1 MPELSLAAL
10 IKSRGALKAR
20 LTKFVSMVDEL
31 NQENPNFDQLKMKFE
46 KFKSLESEFD
56 SVQKQIESHVE
67 EDAVDEQVDYREE
80 FENNF
85 IAAAVRVNKILDAAK
100 SETPNGNTHH
110 SNISVTNPNFVQ
122 VALPTMSLPSFDGS
136 WEQWLSF
143 YQRFDLLIHSNA
155 SLSPIQKFQ
164 YLNSCVTGEA
174 SSVIK
179 SLGITTENYP
189 IAIALLKERYDDQ
202 RLIIKNHIRALFDL
216 PNVTKDSP
224 ASLRQLIDKVD
235 LHLKVL
241 KTLDAPTE
249 TWDLLII
256 HLIEL
261 KLDAFTMR
269 EWETTNK
276 KTMPTL
282 KDMYAY
288 LKDRCRV
295 WEAIQ
300 FHKNPEKNRD
310 VQSKSNP
317 QQKSKAPFTRSSSNL
332 ATQQPSCK
340 LCNQNHFMYQCKQ
353 FLNLS
358 VSARIAE
365 VKRLKL
371 CFNCLR
377 STSHSASQCKSGV
390 CKICNKMHN
399 SLLHLTEPA
408 APVTTNAAEDTPI
421 VANHHCHSYES
432 QVLLSTAVILVRDNT
447 GQYQSCRALIDV
459 GSQSNFVTIETCKRL
474 RVNSKETNIRVT
486 GIGNANGSIVNKI
499 ASLQVKSFHN
509 AFGANLN
516 CLVVPIITH
525 SVPAESINASLLQIP
540 NNIKLADSQFHRSGP
555 IDILIGAE
563 IFWDLLCVG
572 QIKATKVHPVF
583 QKTHLGWI
591 AGGAMRLPAKLPQN
605 SVTNLHVVTSAV
617 NPLDARIA
625 KFWEIEETP
634 VHKSLTSAERA
645 CETHFIS
652 TVKRDN
658 DGRFTVRLP
667 FKDNSKQLGSSYD
680 IALKR
685 LHGLE
690 RRLKRSPDLRVSYQL
705 FLDEYQS
712 LHHMSPVTIEDRE
725 MFSNDGYFLPHH
737 SVVKESSVSTKL
749 RVVFDASAKTSN
761 GVSLNDK
768 LMVGPVVQQDLFA
781 IITRFRLHNIV
792 ISADI
797 TKMYRQIQLDKE
809 DRKYQRIL
817 WRRDP
822 SHPVQVY
829 ELNTVTYGMA
839 SSSYLATRCIQ
850 QVALEEGSNNP
861 EAQRS
866 IMQDTYVDDLLTGA
880 KTVREARALRDNI
893 VAILDRGCFPLN
905 KWASNCPE
913 LLPTLSEN
921 EVMVNFDKHGDSKT
935 LGLLWNCTH
944 DALKY
949 SICQIQSGNRVTKR
963 RILSITAQIFDPL
976 GLVGPVILIAKLM
989 IQSLWSLNVGW
1000 DESVPIRILTT
1011 WDSFIASLPELN
1023 QLEIPRQVTSNQNPI
1038 GFELHGFCDASERAY
1053 GACIYIRSLN
1063 TATPHQTRLLC
1074 AKSRVAPL
1082 KTITLPRLELCGALL
1097 LSKLIA
1103 SLRQSLN
1110 LPIAKTCCWTDSQ
1123 IVLSWLAA
1131 EPATWKTFVA
1141 NRVSEIQ
1148 VLTKNCVW
1156 SYVNTKDNP
1165 ADIISRGCSPR
1176 ELIDSPLW
1184 WHGPSWLSNEAQ
1196 HWPKYCQ
1203 TNPNFANDQEL
1214 PEQRRVVAVAITS
1227 EKMLP
1232 PDFLTRFSS
1241 LRKLQRVLSYCLRFA
1256 ENCRKPIT
1264 KHTGSLKVSELQ
1276 RSMLI
1281 ILKNVQYQAFST
1293 EIKELE
1299 GGRQVSKKSRL
1310 ISLNPFLDDSGLIRV
1325 GGRLRNSGAHS
1336 DVKHPIVL
1344 PKCEITELIVQS
1356 EHISLLHAGPQ
1367 ATLASLRQRY
1377 WPMSGR
1383 SVVRRIIHNCLKCFR
1398 ANPTTSSQLMG
1409 DLPKD
1414 RVQPARPFLNS
1425 GVDFGGPVYLKEGR
1439 GRGKRTVKG
1448 YIALFVCFATKALHL
1463 ELVGDLSSQS
1473 FLGALK
1479 RFISRR
1485 GHVANLYS
1493 DNGTNF
1499 VGARNELS
1507 ELGEMLKSQK
1517 FERDVI
1523 DRLADRTV
1531 RWHFIPPHSPHHGG
1545 IWEAGIRSVKSHLK
1559 RVIGLTSLT
1568 YEEMHT
1574 VLTQIEA
1581 CLNSRPLTPI
1591 SNDPNDLI
1599 ALSPSHF
1606 LIGDLLTA
1614 PVEHDVT
1621 PLPINRLSRWQYV
1634 EQLRQHFWKRWSVD
1648 YLTQLQPRRKWNQR
1662 LPNIEVGELAVIKE
1676 DNSPPLQ
1683 WRLARVVRLHPGKDG
1698 CVRVVTLKTS
1708 KGEVTRSINKVCV
1721 LPMAS
1726 MYS

>member
-100 SETPNGNTHH
+100 SETPNGSTHH
-110 SNISVTNPNFVQ
+110 SNISVTNPNFVP

-143 YQRFDLLIHSNA
+143 YQRFDSLIHSNA

-241 KTLDAPTE
+241 NTLDAPTE

-459 GSQSNFVTIETCKRL
+459 GSQSNFVTVETCKRL

-540 NNIKLADSQFHRSGP
+540 NNIKLADPQFHRSGP

-658 DGRFTVRLP
+658 V
-667 FKDNSKQLGSSYD
+667 
-680 IALKR
+680 
-685 LHGLE
+685 
-690 RRLKRSPDLRVSYQL
+690 
-705 FLDEYQS
+705 
-712 LHHMSPVTIEDRE
+712 
-725 MFSNDGYFLPHH
+725 
-737 SVVKESSVSTKL
+737 
-749 RVVFDASAKTSN
+749 
-761 GVSLNDK
+761 
-768 LMVGPVVQQDLFA
+768 
-781 IITRFRLHNIV
+781 
-792 ISADI
+792 
-797 TKMYRQIQLDKE
+797 
-809 DRKYQRIL
+809 
-817 WRRDP
+817 
-822 SHPVQVY
+822 
-829 ELNTVTYGMA
+829 
-839 SSSYLATRCIQ
+839 
-850 QVALEEGSNNP
+850 
-861 EAQRS
+861 
-866 IMQDTYVDDLLTGA
+866 
-880 KTVREARALRDNI
+880 
-893 VAILDRGCFPLN
+893 VAILDKGCFPLN

-1264 KHTGSLKVSELQ
+1264 KHTGPLKVSEVQ

-1310 ISLNPFLDDSGLIRV
+1310 TSLNPFLDDSGLIRV

-1344 PKCEITELIVQS
+1344 PKCEITELIIQA

-1726 MYS
+1726 MCS

>member
-110 SNISVTNPNFVQ
+110 SNISVTNPNFVP

-143 YQRFDLLIHSNA
+143 YQRFDSLIHSNA

-459 GSQSNFVTIETCKRL
+459 GSQSNFVTVETCKRL

-540 NNIKLADSQFHRSGP
+540 NNIKLADPQFHRSGP

-658 DGRFTVRLP
+658 V
-667 FKDNSKQLGSSYD
+667 
-680 IALKR
+680 
-685 LHGLE
+685 
-690 RRLKRSPDLRVSYQL
+690 
-705 FLDEYQS
+705 
-712 LHHMSPVTIEDRE
+712 
-725 MFSNDGYFLPHH
+725 
-737 SVVKESSVSTKL
+737 
-749 RVVFDASAKTSN
+749 
-761 GVSLNDK
+761 
-768 LMVGPVVQQDLFA
+768 
-781 IITRFRLHNIV
+781 
-792 ISADI
+792 
-797 TKMYRQIQLDKE
+797 
-809 DRKYQRIL
+809 
-817 WRRDP
+817 
-822 SHPVQVY
+822 
-829 ELNTVTYGMA
+829 
-839 SSSYLATRCIQ
+839 
-850 QVALEEGSNNP
+850 
-861 EAQRS
+861 
-866 IMQDTYVDDLLTGA
+866 
-880 KTVREARALRDNI
+880 
-893 VAILDRGCFPLN
+893 VAILDKGCFPLN

-1264 KHTGSLKVSELQ
+1264 KHTGPLKVSELQ

-1344 PKCEITELIVQS
+1344 PKCEITELIIQA

-1726 MYS
+1726 MCS

>member
-1 MPELSLAAL
+1 
-10 IKSRGALKAR
+10 
-20 LTKFVSMVDEL
+20 
-31 NQENPNFDQLKMKFE
+31 
-46 KFKSLESEFD
+46 
-56 SVQKQIESHVE
+56 
-67 EDAVDEQVDYREE
+67 
-80 FENNF
+80 
-85 IAAAVRVNKILDAAK
+85 
-100 SETPNGNTHH
+100 
-110 SNISVTNPNFVQ
+110 
-122 VALPTMSLPSFDGS
+122 
-136 WEQWLSF
+136 
-143 YQRFDLLIHSNA
+143 
-155 SLSPIQKFQ
+155 
-164 YLNSCVTGEA
+164 
-174 SSVIK
+174 
-179 SLGITTENYP
+179 
-189 IAIALLKERYDDQ
+189 
-202 RLIIKNHIRALFDL
+202 
-216 PNVTKDSP
+216 
-224 ASLRQLIDKVD
+224 
-235 LHLKVL
+235 
-241 KTLDAPTE
+241 
-249 TWDLLII
+249 
-256 HLIEL
+256 
-261 KLDAFTMR
+261 
-269 EWETTNK
+269 
-276 KTMPTL
+276 
-282 KDMYAY
+282 
-288 LKDRCRV
+288 
-295 WEAIQ
+295 
-300 FHKNPEKNRD
+300 
-310 VQSKSNP
+310 
-317 QQKSKAPFTRSSSNL
+317 
-332 ATQQPSCK
+332 
-340 LCNQNHFMYQCKQ
+340 
-353 FLNLS
+353 
-358 VSARIAE
+358 
-365 VKRLKL
+365 
-371 CFNCLR
+371 
-377 STSHSASQCKSGV
+377 
-390 CKICNKMHN
+390 MHN

-459 GSQSNFVTIETCKRL
+459 GSQSNFVTVETCKRL

-540 NNIKLADSQFHRSGP
+540 NNIKLADPQFHRSGP

-617 NPLDARIA
+617 NPLDAPIA

-658 DGRFTVRLP
+658 V
-667 FKDNSKQLGSSYD
+667 
-680 IALKR
+680 
-685 LHGLE
+685 
-690 RRLKRSPDLRVSYQL
+690 
-705 FLDEYQS
+705 
-712 LHHMSPVTIEDRE
+712 
-725 MFSNDGYFLPHH
+725 
-737 SVVKESSVSTKL
+737 
-749 RVVFDASAKTSN
+749 
-761 GVSLNDK
+761 
-768 LMVGPVVQQDLFA
+768 
-781 IITRFRLHNIV
+781 
-792 ISADI
+792 
-797 TKMYRQIQLDKE
+797 
-809 DRKYQRIL
+809 
-817 WRRDP
+817 
-822 SHPVQVY
+822 
-829 ELNTVTYGMA
+829 
-839 SSSYLATRCIQ
+839 
-850 QVALEEGSNNP
+850 
-861 EAQRS
+861 
-866 IMQDTYVDDLLTGA
+866 
-880 KTVREARALRDNI
+880 
-893 VAILDRGCFPLN
+893 VAILDKGCFPLN

-1232 PDFLTRFSS
+1232 PDFFTRFSS

-1264 KHTGSLKVSELQ
+1264 KHTGPLKVSELQ

-1344 PKCEITELIVQS
+1344 PKCEITELIIQA

-1568 YEEMHT
+1568 YEEMYT

-1708 KGEVTRSINKVCV
+1708 KGEVTRSTNKVCV

-1726 MYS
+1726 MCS

>member
-100 SETPNGNTHH
+100 SETPNGSTHH
-110 SNISVTNPNFVQ
+110 SNISVTNPNFVP

-143 YQRFDLLIHSNA
+143 YQRFDSLIHSNA

-241 KTLDAPTE
+241 NTLDAPTE

-459 GSQSNFVTIETCKRL
+459 GSQSNFVTVETCKRL

-540 NNIKLADSQFHRSGP
+540 NNIKLADPQFHRSGP

-658 DGRFTVRLP
+658 V
-667 FKDNSKQLGSSYD
+667 
-680 IALKR
+680 
-685 LHGLE
+685 
-690 RRLKRSPDLRVSYQL
+690 
-705 FLDEYQS
+705 
-712 LHHMSPVTIEDRE
+712 
-725 MFSNDGYFLPHH
+725 
-737 SVVKESSVSTKL
+737 
-749 RVVFDASAKTSN
+749 
-761 GVSLNDK
+761 
-768 LMVGPVVQQDLFA
+768 
-781 IITRFRLHNIV
+781 
-792 ISADI
+792 
-797 TKMYRQIQLDKE
+797 
-809 DRKYQRIL
+809 
-817 WRRDP
+817 
-822 SHPVQVY
+822 
-829 ELNTVTYGMA
+829 
-839 SSSYLATRCIQ
+839 
-850 QVALEEGSNNP
+850 
-861 EAQRS
+861 
-866 IMQDTYVDDLLTGA
+866 
-880 KTVREARALRDNI
+880 
-893 VAILDRGCFPLN
+893 VAILDKGCFPLN

-1264 KHTGSLKVSELQ
+1264 KHTGPLKVSELQ

-1344 PKCEITELIVQS
+1344 PKCEITELIIQA

-1726 MYS
+1726 MYI

>member
-1 MPELSLAAL
+1 
-10 IKSRGALKAR
+10 
-20 LTKFVSMVDEL
+20 MVDEL

-110 SNISVTNPNFVQ
+110 SNISVTNPNFVP

-143 YQRFDLLIHSNA
+143 YQRFDSLIHSNA

-241 KTLDAPTE
+241 NTLDAPTE

-408 APVTTNAAEDTPI
+408 APVTTNAA
-421 VANHHCHSYES
+421 
-432 QVLLSTAVILVRDNT
+432 
-447 GQYQSCRALIDV
+447 
-459 GSQSNFVTIETCKRL
+459 
-474 RVNSKETNIRVT
+474 
-486 GIGNANGSIVNKI
+486 
-499 ASLQVKSFHN
+499 
-509 AFGANLN
+509 
-516 CLVVPIITH
+516 
-525 SVPAESINASLLQIP
+525 
-540 NNIKLADSQFHRSGP
+540 
-555 IDILIGAE
+555 
-563 IFWDLLCVG
+563 
-572 QIKATKVHPVF
+572 
-583 QKTHLGWI
+583 
-591 AGGAMRLPAKLPQN
+591 
-605 SVTNLHVVTSAV
+605 
-617 NPLDARIA
+617 
-625 KFWEIEETP
+625 
-634 VHKSLTSAERA
+634 
-645 CETHFIS
+645 
-652 TVKRDN
+652 
-658 DGRFTVRLP
+658 
-667 FKDNSKQLGSSYD
+667 GSSYD

-749 RVVFDASAKTSN
+749 RLVFDASAKTSN

-880 KTVREARALRDNI
+880 KTVREARALRDNV
-893 VAILDRGCFPLN
+893 VAILDKGCFPLN

-1264 KHTGSLKVSELQ
+1264 KHTGPLKVSEVQ

-1310 ISLNPFLDDSGLIRV
+1310 TSLNPFLDDSGLIRV

-1344 PKCEITELIVQS
+1344 PKCEITELIIQA

-1726 MYS
+1726 MCS

>member
-1 MPELSLAAL
+1 M
-10 IKSRGALKAR
+10 
-20 LTKFVSMVDEL
+20 
-31 NQENPNFDQLKMKFE
+31 
-46 KFKSLESEFD
+46 
-56 SVQKQIESHVE
+56 
-67 EDAVDEQVDYREE
+67 
-80 FENNF
+80 
-85 IAAAVRVNKILDAAK
+85 
-100 SETPNGNTHH
+100 
-110 SNISVTNPNFVQ
+110 
-122 VALPTMSLPSFDGS
+122 
-136 WEQWLSF
+136 
-143 YQRFDLLIHSNA
+143 
-155 SLSPIQKFQ
+155 
-164 YLNSCVTGEA
+164 
-174 SSVIK
+174 
-179 SLGITTENYP
+179 
-189 IAIALLKERYDDQ
+189 
-202 RLIIKNHIRALFDL
+202 
-216 PNVTKDSP
+216 
-224 ASLRQLIDKVD
+224 
-235 LHLKVL
+235 
-241 KTLDAPTE
+241 
-249 TWDLLII
+249 
-256 HLIEL
+256 
-261 KLDAFTMR
+261 
-269 EWETTNK
+269 
-276 KTMPTL
+276 
-282 KDMYAY
+282 
-288 LKDRCRV
+288 
-295 WEAIQ
+295 
-300 FHKNPEKNRD
+300 
-310 VQSKSNP
+310 
-317 QQKSKAPFTRSSSNL
+317 
-332 ATQQPSCK
+332 
-340 LCNQNHFMYQCKQ
+340 
-353 FLNLS
+353 
-358 VSARIAE
+358 
-365 VKRLKL
+365 
-371 CFNCLR
+371 
-377 STSHSASQCKSGV
+377 
-390 CKICNKMHN
+390 
-399 SLLHLTEPA
+399 
-408 APVTTNAAEDTPI
+408 
-421 VANHHCHSYES
+421 
-432 QVLLSTAVILVRDNT
+432 
-447 GQYQSCRALIDV
+447 
-459 GSQSNFVTIETCKRL
+459 
-474 RVNSKETNIRVT
+474 
-486 GIGNANGSIVNKI
+486 
-499 ASLQVKSFHN
+499 
-509 AFGANLN
+509 
-516 CLVVPIITH
+516 
-525 SVPAESINASLLQIP
+525 
-540 NNIKLADSQFHRSGP
+540 
-555 IDILIGAE
+555 
-563 IFWDLLCVG
+563 
-572 QIKATKVHPVF
+572 
-583 QKTHLGWI
+583 
-591 AGGAMRLPAKLPQN
+591 
-605 SVTNLHVVTSAV
+605 
-617 NPLDARIA
+617 
-625 KFWEIEETP
+625 
-634 VHKSLTSAERA
+634 
-645 CETHFIS
+645 
-652 TVKRDN
+652 
-658 DGRFTVRLP
+658 
-667 FKDNSKQLGSSYD
+667 
-680 IALKR
+680 
-685 LHGLE
+685 
-690 RRLKRSPDLRVSYQL
+690 
-705 FLDEYQS
+705 
-712 LHHMSPVTIEDRE
+712 
-725 MFSNDGYFLPHH
+725 
-737 SVVKESSVSTKL
+737 VVKCW
-749 RVVFDASAKTSN
+749 D
-761 GVSLNDK
+761 
-768 LMVGPVVQQDLFA
+768 
-781 IITRFRLHNIV
+781 
-792 ISADI
+792 
-797 TKMYRQIQLDKE
+797 
-809 DRKYQRIL
+809 
-817 WRRDP
+817 
-822 SHPVQVY
+822 
-829 ELNTVTYGMA
+829 
-839 SSSYLATRCIQ
+839 
-850 QVALEEGSNNP
+850 
-861 EAQRS
+861 
-866 IMQDTYVDDLLTGA
+866 
-880 KTVREARALRDNI
+880 
-893 VAILDRGCFPLN
+893 
-905 KWASNCPE
+905 
-913 LLPTLSEN
+913 
-921 EVMVNFDKHGDSKT
+921 
-935 LGLLWNCTH
+935 
-944 DALKY
+944 
-949 SICQIQSGNRVTKR
+949 
-963 RILSITAQIFDPL
+963 
-976 GLVGPVILIAKLM
+976 
-989 IQSLWSLNVGW
+989 GW

-1264 KHTGSLKVSELQ
+1264 KHTGPLKVSGLQ

-1398 ANPTTSSQLMG
+1398 ANPTTSYQLMG
-1409 DLPKD
+1409 ELPKD

-1726 MYS
+1726 MYI